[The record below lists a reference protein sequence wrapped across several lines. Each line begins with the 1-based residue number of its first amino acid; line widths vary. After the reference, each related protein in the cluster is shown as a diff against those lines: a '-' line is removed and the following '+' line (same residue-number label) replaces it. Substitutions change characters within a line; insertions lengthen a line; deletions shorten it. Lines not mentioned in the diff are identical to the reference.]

1 MGSGARCSRRH
12 ARLPTSHAGG
22 AGASPSANPRKG
34 PESHRP
40 PHRAMVRTH
49 RPSLK
54 HGSATAYIGLGA
66 NLGDAQNTIDRA
78 LDALPHLENT
88 RLIARSSLYSSD
100 PVGYLDQPPFIN
112 AVAAIETSLEPK
124 TLLERLLSLET
135 HFGRIR
141 SFRNAPRAL
150 DLDLLLYGN
159 ALLSSPTL
167 TLPHPRMHERAF
179 VLIPLIELCPGIV
192 IPGQGAASALVA
204 RCIAQRVAR
213 VERSK

>member
-1 MGSGARCSRRH
+1 MREIHLPPRR
-12 ARLPTSHAGG
+12 AI
-22 AGASPSANPRKG
+22 
-34 PESHRP
+34 
-40 PHRAMVRTH
+40 VRTH

-54 HGSATAYIGLGA
+54 HCSTTALIGLGA
-66 NLGDAQNTIDRA
+66 NLGDAQNTIDCA
-78 LDALPHLENT
+78 LDALSHLEST
-88 RLIARSSLYSSD
+88 RLVARSSLYSSD

-112 AVAAIETSLEPK
+112 AVAAIETNLTPE

-141 SFRNAPRAL
+141 TFRNAPRAL

-159 ALLSSPTL
+159 AVVSSPTL

-179 VLIPLIELCPGIV
+179 VLIPLIELCPDIV

-204 RCIAQRVAR
+204 RCAAQRVAR
-213 VERSK
+213 VERNR